1 MNAKSNRLFLLLIVS
16 LILLFAAF
24 SVGITR
30 YCQQLH
36 TTVARSVYSG
46 IWTVSTTI
54 NDRVGSFADVDSAP
68 QAQQK
73 WAEDVYPGVLL
84 AYETLSAAYPNM
96 KYLDEADAS
105 LSAEEYTAVY
115 EFLRQAEAEM
125 QAACGDTSWKD
136 AALKAR
142 TIQNL
147 SDFSAVFE
155 FVPDYP
161 NASANPY
168 CFSAVYYGMEQFYAK
183 EGRYALY
190 TELPN

>member
-1 MNAKSNRLFLLLIVS
+1 MNIKRKKLSLLLIV
-16 LILLFAAF
+16 ILTILFAISF
-24 SVGITR
+24 VGITK

-54 NDRVGSFADVDSAP
+54 NDRAGSFASAGSTL
-68 QAQQK
+68 QEQQE

-96 KYLDEADAS
+96 KYLDGADTD
-105 LSAEEYTAVY
+105 LSAEKYTAVY
-115 EFLRQAEAEM
+115 EFLRQAEAEIR
-125 QAACGDTSWKD
+125 AACGDTCWEND
-136 AALKAR
+136 ALKER

-161 NASANPY
+161 HASANPY
-168 CFSAVYYGMEQFYAK
+168 CFSAVYYGMEQFYAR
-183 EGRYALY
+183 ERRYALY
-190 TELPN
+190 TELPG